1 MWNWTPVKKVFE
13 TLWTRG
19 DLTVCERR
27 GFERIYD
34 LTERVIPAR
43 YLDEP
48 PSVDECLRFF
58 VRRTV
63 RARGVVTLSR
73 VWDHYRVR
81 GQQRRVAGAVAEV
94 LAAGEA
100 IPARVGD
107 RDALLA
113 LDWEADAAKEART
126 PVLLCPFDNLVWD
139 REETE
144 RLFGFSYRI
153 EIYTRPEDRRYGY
166 YVLPLL
172 AGDRLV
178 GRVDVRSDRKA
189 GLAAGPGRALGG
201 AARLARAPA
210 GDGPARVDPGA
221 GVRPRGPGGP
231 RGLADA
237 PRRGGRPL
245 LLEQEPERLQVV
257 AHHAPLGEALLD
269 VGAAGRRGRSRRPP
283 PRRRPWPRGRR
294 PRCRPR
300 RRRRSPRAPRPS
312 ASRRR
317 ACRRPWTRSSPGR
330 TAPPRR
336 SGRACSGRAG
346 AAAPCPRGRPRRG
359 TRCRRRGRA
368 RSRAGSTR
376 ARAGRA
382 SCRRSSA
389 ASRPPGR
396 PGWRARPPCR
406 ARGGPGTAGSRRA
419 GR

>member
-1 MWNWTPVKKVFE
+1 LRFAAEVAVEPAAARRLAVARQGYGARARRATTAEVEAAIQRLGIVQVDSVTAVDRAHRLTLAARVGRLPDAALNRLRREGRIFEYWAHEASLLPIEDYPYFRRMMVSAEHHRWFRGVLEEHGDIARQVMADIERLGPRSPRDYGGAGAGMWNWTPVKKVFE

-43 YLDEP
+43 YLEEP

-107 RDALLA
+107 WDALLA
-113 LDWEADAAKEART
+113 LDWEADAATEPRT

-189 GLAAGPGRALGG
+189 GLVRALAVHWEGRP
-201 AARLARAPA
+201 AWRALQRAMDRLASNL
-210 GDGPARVDPGA
+210 
-221 GVRPRGPGGP
+221 
-231 RGLADA
+231 GLASD
-237 PRRGGRPL
+237 
-245 LLEQEPERLQVV
+245 LEVPAV
-257 AHHAPLGEALLD
+257 
-269 VGAAGRRGRSRRPP
+269 
-283 PRRRPWPRGRR
+283 
-294 PRCRPR
+294 
-300 RRRRSPRAPRPS
+300 
-312 ASRRR
+312 
-317 ACRRPWTRSSPGR
+317 
-330 TAPPRR
+330 
-336 SGRACSGRAG
+336 RAG
-346 AAAPCPRGRPRRG
+346 
-359 TRCRRRGRA
+359 
-368 RSRAGSTR
+368 
-376 ARAGRA
+376 
-382 SCRRSSA
+382 
-389 ASRPPGR
+389 
-396 PGWRARPPCR
+396 
-406 ARGGPGTAGSRRA
+406 
-419 GR
+419 